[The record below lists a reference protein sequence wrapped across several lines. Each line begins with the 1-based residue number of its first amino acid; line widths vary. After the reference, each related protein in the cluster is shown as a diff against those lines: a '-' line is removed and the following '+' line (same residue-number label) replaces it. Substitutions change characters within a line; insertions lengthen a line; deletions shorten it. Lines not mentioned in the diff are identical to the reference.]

1 MGRIPGRRLA
11 VSVHG
16 VIVVGMTCV
25 MLGGRCVAVVLGV
38 TGCVPLTVDGLGAS
52 VVVVLILDLVLEE
65 VLEVNVLNVFVL
77 EPGPVV
83 LQIVVVLLCLQ
94 VTHELLVLLFLSLS
108 LRDPIVMDF
117 FQIGLI
123 LVGQCVDS
131 FISSSEYFHNG
142 FISGNVEFS
151 SFGLEIGVGLLL
163 GRHVGVVES
172 FQFLAVSSVDSL
184 LEFFEVIYFFLCW
197 ILGGLFFT

>member
-25 MLGGRCVAVVLGV
+25 MLSGRCVAVVLGV
-38 TGCVPLTVDGLGAS
+38 TGFVPLTVDGLGAS

-108 LRDPIVMDF
+108 LRDPIVMDCF
-117 FQIGLI
+117 HIGLV

-131 FISSSEYFHNG
+131 HVSFSEDFLNG

-151 SFGLEIGVGLLL
+151 SFGREVGVGLLL
-163 GRHVGVVES
+163 GSILGVVES

-184 LEFFEVIYFFLCW
+184 LEF
-197 ILGGLFFT
+197 